1 MTITVPYNKEESEQS
16 TDCDYSVVDVSISN
30 NLQPQHLSV
39 PFPLLGNSVD
49 DCIDA
54 VSTKANCNS
63 SRSSILKSDMNNSRK
78 RGSNSSNDYSTAVS
92 EQLQPPSPPPNKKR
106 CVSFICNK
114 KDTTTASSLVT
125 KNNTRSTQCPF
136 LANIHHQMNHSV
148 SCTSLPQYST
158 TSTSGSLPWAST
170 GELDLSTSPADF
182 VKTILLHSGG
192 GSILR
197 GEELISTAS
206 KRLQKDNY
214 FVTYTN
220 EHLEAYTTDMTRAV
234 QGNDIKTLRSL
245 MAAGHSM
252 QASNRF
258 GETMLH
264 TSCRRGF
271 TNMVSFFLHEAKIS
285 PRVRDDMGRTPMHD
299 ACWSSSA
306 PKDMFDMVK
315 ILIKAAPEMLLSIDK
330 RGHSPFD
337 YARREFWPQWVAFL
351 NENRVFIVNSLVE
364 SCLDELGG
372 TVAALSKNSFHDEQQ
387 IGSEEELTYR

>member
-1 MTITVPYNKEESEQS
+1 MTNTVPYNKEESEQS
-16 TDCDYSVVDVSISN
+16 IDCDYSVVDVSISN

-63 SRSSILKSDMNNSRK
+63 SRSSILKSGMNNSRK
-78 RGSNSSNDYSTAVS
+78 RGSNSSNDSTAIS
-92 EQLQPPSPPPNKKR
+92 EQLQPPSPPPNKKP
-106 CVSFICNK
+106 CVSFFCNK

-148 SCTSLPQYST
+148 SCTSLPQYAT
-158 TSTSGSLPWAST
+158 TSTSSSLPWAST

-182 VKTILLHSGG
+182 VKTILLQSGG

-387 IGSEEELTYR
+387 IGSEEELTCR